1 MKVTG
6 SAKAKYPGCGI
17 SLLDHMPARTSALRT
32 THRKLELNGSALSP
46 ESTTAEGYYSIKEKE
61 AKTPV
66 IVTLLHGKE
75 IRRLQETVEDSCPGE
90 RIRRQGFIQRR
101 SNYPEVSKDEKQSAQ
116 DRDRKIS
123 KEIPEGFRTRE
134 YK

>member
-75 IRRLQETVEDSCPGE
+75 IRGSIEWH
-90 RIRRQGFIQRR
+90 
-101 SNYPEVSKDEKQSAQ
+101 
-116 DRDRKIS
+116 DRDCIKVRRVDGSGIVVMKSIIKYLRRKAAAEIS
-123 KEIPEGFRTRE
+123 SS
-134 YK
+134 